1 MCIINAGAI
10 GETGSTG
17 ATGATGH
24 GQINPPPTTDIP
36 CLSGPVG

>member
-1 MCIINAGAI
+1 MCFINAGAA
-10 GETGSTG
+10 GATGSTG
-17 ATGATGH
+17 ATGAT